1 MLFLQFLG
9 TDKQAISEGFS
20 QTRLLSL
27 LLGLDKLVGGKPP
40 ITLLT
45 TVELTENSISL
56 IWWKGIAIFLVDF
69 QTTSLHLGRAYLA
82 IFQNAF

>member
-1 MLFLQFLG
+1 MVFLQFSG

-40 ITLLT
+40 TMLLT
-45 TVELTENSISL
+45 TIKLTENSSSMS
-56 IWWKGIAIFLVDF
+56 WWKGVVIFLVDF
-69 QTTSLHLGRAYLA
+69 RTTSLPLGRAYLA